1 MDVFTL
7 LKQDHKEV
15 KELFEKIENSTSR
28 AVKMREKT
36 LQQLAQEIEIH
47 TSVEEEIVYPR
58 FKEIDSLK
66 DTVLEAYEEHHVA
79 TQLLQEITELAADE
93 EQWKAK
99 VTVLKEMIEHHVREE
114 EKELFPKAQK
124 ALGKEESEELGQRV
138 EEEKKRRQRMSR
150 GTPKAAA
157 GQLRL

>member
-7 LKQDHKEV
+7 LKRDHKEV
-15 KELFEKIENSTSR
+15 KQLFEKIENSTSR
-28 AVKMREKT
+28 AVKLREKT
-36 LQQLAQEIEIH
+36 LQQLAQELEMH
-47 TSVEEEIVYPR
+47 TSLEEEIVYPR
-58 FKEIDSLK
+58 FKEIASLK
-66 DTVLEAYEEHHVA
+66 DTILEAYEEHHVA
-79 TQLLQEITELAADE
+79 TQLLQEITDMSADE

-99 VTVLKEMIEHHVREE
+99 VTVLKEMIEHHVKEE

-124 ALGKEESEELGQRV
+124 ALGKDESEALGKRI

-150 GTPKAAA
+150 GTPKAAV